1 MTYFEGFIV
10 PVPEANKAAYEKH
23 ATGFAPLV
31 RNIGVERMVESWD
44 SDVPEGKVTD
54 FRKAVDAKPDE
65 KIVFSW
71 FEYPNRRARDATN
84 EKFMSDPQIAEA
96 AGKEMPFDGKRM
108 VMGGF
113 EAIVEEGSP
122 GNSTYTD
129 GFVVPVPEGKRDAYR
144 ELASKMAKVF
154 RQHGATRVVEAFSD
168 DVSHGKVTD
177 FYRAVK
183 ADDGEGVVFSFIEWP
198 DKAKR
203 DEAWSKIMAD
213 ESLRPQGEMPFDG
226 KRMFWG
232 GFEKIL
238 DTGQQQTQQ
247 TAAPITA

>member
-10 PVPEANKAAYEKH
+10 PVPEANKDAYKKH
-23 ATGFAPLV
+23 ATGFAPLIQDV
-31 RNIGVERMVESWD
+31 GVHRMVESWD

-65 KIVFSW
+65 KVVFSW
-71 FEYPNRRARDATN
+71 FEYPSRQDRDAAN
-84 EKFMSDPQIAEA
+84 EKFMSDPLMEEM
-96 AGKEMPFDGKRM
+96 GKDMPFDGKRM
-108 VMGGF
+108 IMGGF
-113 EAIVEEGSP
+113 DAIVEEGSP
-122 GNSTYTD
+122 GGSYTD

-154 RQHGATRVVEAFSD
+154 RQHGASRVIEAFSD

-183 ADDGEGVVFSFIEWP
+183 AEDGEGVVFSFIEWP
-198 DKAKR
+198 EKATR
-203 DEAWSKIMAD
+203 DEAWKAIMSD
-213 ESLRPQGEMPFDG
+213 ESLKPEGEMPFDG

-232 GFEKIL
+232 GFEKIV
-238 DTGQQQTQQ
+238 DTADQQIAQR
-247 TAAPITA
+247 AAPISA